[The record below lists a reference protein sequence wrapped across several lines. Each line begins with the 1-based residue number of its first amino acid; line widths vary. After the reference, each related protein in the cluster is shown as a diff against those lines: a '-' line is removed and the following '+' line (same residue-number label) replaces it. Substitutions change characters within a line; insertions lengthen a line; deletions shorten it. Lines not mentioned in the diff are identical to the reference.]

1 MQTPKSTVYTFF
13 TGKVPYTVENVIM
26 ASMTKQVF
34 DQVFTRTIREEEQG
48 TYGVGVNMSLTT
60 IPEDRFTFMFGF
72 DTDVALKD
80 RLLARAHKEIS
91 NIVQNG
97 VTTDDFNKIIEFM
110 SKNYT
115 QSLRENSYWLSTIS
129 NRYLS
134 GKDLHT
140 TYEAALKAMT
150 PAKLNAFIKQVMTQ
164 GNQYEQIMN
173 GTAPAAK

>member
-1 MQTPKSTVYTFF
+1 
-13 TGKVPYTVENVIM
+13 
-26 ASMTKQVF
+26 MTKQVF

-91 NIVQNG
+91 NVIQNG
-97 VTTDDFNKIIEFM
+97 VSADDFNKIIEFM
-110 SKNYT
+110 NKNYT
-115 QSLRENSYWLSTIS
+115 QSLRENSYWLNTIS

-150 PAKLNAFIKQVMTQ
+150 PAKLNAFIKQTMTQ